1 MVVPFMGVKFRD
13 IVSTEHIKFEDL
25 EGKTVALDAANIIYQ
40 FLSSIR
46 QRDGT
51 PLMDHNG
58 RVTSHFSG
66 ILYRTTSL
74 IEKGIKPLYVFDG
87 QSSHLKKDTLA
98 KRNEIKVQSE
108 RRWKDALEEGRI
120 EDARKFAV
128 RSSRMSQD
136 VVDGSKKL
144 LTLMGIPY
152 IQAPGEGEAQASY
165 LVEKGD
171 AWCVGSQDYDCLL
184 FGAPRMV
191 KNLTISGGLG
201 KLELIQLG
209 KVLEELDITR
219 EQLVDLALL
228 VGTDFNP
235 GIKGIGAKKGLKLIK
250 EHGNIYSILEDRDVI
265 FEVHPQV
272 LQEMFLQHKVST
284 DYKIVWKNPD
294 QTQIVEFLCGEH
306 DFSEERVLNAVDKIS
321 KMDSNQS
328 SLEKWF

>member
-1 MVVPFMGVKFRD
+1 MGVKFKD

-25 EGKTVALDAANIIYQ
+25 KGKTVALDAANIIYQ

-66 ILYRTTSL
+66 ILYRTTAL
-74 IEKGIKPLYVFDG
+74 IEKGIKPIYVFDG

-98 KRNEIKVQSE
+98 KRNEVKVESE

-128 RSSRMSQD
+128 RSSRMSHD
-136 VVDGSKKL
+136 VVEGSKKL
-144 LTLMGIPY
+144 LELMGIPY

-165 LVEKGD
+165 LVQKGD

-201 KLELIQLG
+201 NLELIQLEN
-209 KVLEELDITR
+209 VLEQLDITR

-235 GIKGIGAKKGLKLIK
+235 GVKGIGAKKGLKLIK
-250 EHGNIYSILEDRDVI
+250 EHGDIFNVLKSRDII
-265 FEVHPQV
+265 FEVHPEV
-272 LQEMFLQHKVST
+272 LQKLFLQHEVKN
-284 DYKIVWKNPD
+284 DYKIEWKNPD
-294 QTQIVEFLCGEH
+294 REQIVEFLCGEH
-306 DFSEERVLNAVDKIS
+306 DFSEERVLSAVDKIR
-321 KMDSNQS
+321 KLDANQS
-328 SLEKWF
+328 SLEQWF

>member
-1 MVVPFMGVKFRD
+1 MGVKFRD

-74 IEKGIKPLYVFDG
+74 IERGIKPIYVFDG
-87 QSSHLKKDTLA
+87 QSSHLKKDTQA
-98 KRNEIKVQSE
+98 KRNEVKVQSE

-128 RSSRMSQD
+128 RSSRMSHD

-144 LTLMGIPY
+144 LTLMGIPH

-201 KLELIQLG
+201 KLELIELK

-250 EHGNIYSILEDRDVI
+250 DHGNIYNVLEDRDVI
-265 FEVHPQV
+265 FEIHPQV
-272 LQEMFLQHKVST
+272 LQNLFLQHEVRT
-284 DYKIVWKNPD
+284 DYALEWKNPD
-294 QTQIVEFLCGEH
+294 REQIVEFLCGEH
-306 DFSEERVLNAVDKIS
+306 DFSEERVLNAVDKIR
-321 KMDSNQS
+321 KLDANQS

>member
-1 MVVPFMGVKFRD
+1 MVVQVMGVKFRD

-74 IEKGIKPLYVFDG
+74 IERGIKPIYVFDG
-87 QSSHLKKDTLA
+87 QSSHLKKDTQA
-98 KRNEIKVQSE
+98 KRNEVKVQSE

-128 RSSRMSQD
+128 RSSRMSHD

-152 IQAPGEGEAQASY
+152 IQSPGEGEAQASY

-201 KLELIQLG
+201 KLELIELK

-250 EHGNIYSILEDRDVI
+250 DHGNIYSVLEDRDVI
-265 FEVHPQV
+265 FEIHPQV
-272 LQEMFLQHKVST
+272 LQNLFLQHEVRT
-284 DYKIVWKNPD
+284 DYALEWKNPD
-294 QTQIVEFLCGEH
+294 REQIVEFLCGEH
-306 DFSEERVLNAVDKIS
+306 DFSEERVLNAVDKIR
-321 KMDSNQS
+321 KLDANQS

>member
-1 MVVPFMGVKFRD
+1 MGVKFRD

-25 EGKTVALDAANIIYQ
+25 KGKTVALDAANIIYQ

-74 IEKGIKPLYVFDG
+74 IDKGIKPVYIFDG
-87 QSSHLKKDTLA
+87 QSSHLKKDTQA
-98 KRNEIKVQSE
+98 RRNELKVESE
-108 RRWKDALEEGRI
+108 RRWKDALNEGRI
-120 EDARKFAV
+120 EEARKFAV
-128 RSSRMSQD
+128 RSSRMSRD
-136 VVDGSKKL
+136 VVEGSKKL
-144 LTLMGIPY
+144 LELMGIPY
-152 IQAPGEGEAQASY
+152 IQAPGEGEAQASHM
-165 LVEKGD
+165 VERGD

-191 KNLTISGGLG
+191 KNLTITGG
-201 KLELIQLG
+201 KANIEMIQLN
-209 KVLEELDITR
+209 KVLDELGITR

-250 EHGNIYSILEDRDVI
+250 EHGNIYDVLKEKNII
-265 FEVHPQV
+265 FEVHPEV
-272 LQEMFLQHKVST
+272 LQNLFLKHDVIT
-284 DYKIVWKNPD
+284 DYKIQWKNPD
-294 QTQIVEFLCGEH
+294 QQAIVEFLCGVH
-306 DFSEERVLNAVDKIS
+306 DFSEDRVISAVDKIS
-321 KMDSNQS
+321 KLDTNQS

>member
-1 MVVPFMGVKFRD
+1 MGVKFRD
-13 IVSTEHIKFEDL
+13 IVSTEHIEFEDL
-25 EGKTVALDAANIIYQ
+25 KGKTVALDAANIIYQ

-66 ILYRTTSL
+66 ILYRTTAL
-74 IEKGIKPLYVFDG
+74 IEKGIKPIYVFDG
-87 QSSHLKKDTLA
+87 QSSHLKKDTQA
-98 KRNEIKVQSE
+98 KRNEVKVESE

-128 RSSRMSQD
+128 RSSRMSRD
-136 VVDGSKKL
+136 VVEGSKKL
-144 LTLMGIPY
+144 LELMGIPY

-165 LVEKGD
+165 LVQKGD

-184 FGAPRMV
+184 FGAPRMI

-201 KLELIQLG
+201 NLELIQL
-209 KVLEELDITR
+209 KNVLEQLDITR

-235 GIKGIGAKKGLKLIK
+235 GVKGIGAKKGLKLIK
-250 EHGNIYSILEDRDVI
+250 EHGDIFNVLKGRDII
-265 FEVHPQV
+265 FEVHPEV
-272 LQEMFLQHKVST
+272 LQKLFLQHEVRT
-284 DYKIVWKNPD
+284 DYKIEWKNPD
-294 QTQIVEFLCGEH
+294 REQIVEFLCGEH
-306 DFSEERVLNAVDKIS
+306 DFSEERVLSAVDKIR
-321 KMDSNQS
+321 KLDANQS
-328 SLEKWF
+328 SLEQWF